1 MHVAVSFLGDL
12 LASLLQKTS
21 KERHRQ
27 MIKSGFLA
35 SACGISGCNEHLLTR
50 LDSSSVFHGVA
61 HVTSW
66 RESPGLVELNI
77 C

>member
-1 MHVAVSFLGDL
+1 
-12 LASLLQKTS
+12 
-21 KERHRQ
+21 
-27 MIKSGFLA
+27 MIKLGLLA
-35 SACGISGCNEHLLTR
+35 SACGISGCNVNIYSLIGEIV
-50 LDSSSVFHGVA
+50 SSVFHGVA